1 MMRRSFL
8 SGTPV
13 RVALTCLLAVC
24 FCCSPAYADKNHPI
38 KNVLILLPQEG
49 WYAPATPAIYHAI
62 KSVFDENTKFSISL
76 FDENLDLYHFR
87 DRTSRQ
93 DIAEFIKN
101 KYGDTK
107 IDLIIPVA
115 SASLNFLLGLQDSL
129 FPGIPIVYCAEVA
142 HANKR
147 LEHRSDVTG
156 TAVTLDIA
164 GTIELA
170 RRLQPGLKRVAVV
183 AGSSLIDENM
193 LSIFHDTFKGFEGRL
208 ELIDLSARPLGT
220 LLDQVGRLPASTCI
234 LYLNLRRDVT
244 GRIFSSAD
252 TQKRVSQAAN
262 VPLFNLLDTSLGYGS
277 VGGRMAQ
284 LEVMGRKTG
293 EIALRVL
300 AGESAASIEPAV
312 IRENPAMFNWRELK
326 RWGIAESTLPPGS
339 IVRYKE
345 HSHWGEYQWLI
356 IGALAFICLQTLLI
370 FMLVKSLIRRKR
382 AEEQTS
388 MIRQE
393 LAHISRVSTVGQ
405 LGHSLAHEI
414 NQPLAAMR
422 VNAEAAKTLLEG
434 EPPDLE
440 EVRAALGDIVAD
452 SKRAQEVVA
461 CIRDLVKNKPPELNP
476 LELNRVASDAV
487 QMVQVE
493 AASKGAAVLLELAE
507 DMPAVYGDHV
517 QLQQVA
523 LNLLLNALESVSEN
537 PYPPKLVT
545 VKTDKEADG
554 RVSLSVSDNGPG
566 IEPEIAKHLF
576 EPFFTTK
583 PEGLG
588 LGLSICRSIIEA
600 HGGSLSADSNLE
612 KGATFRLHLP
622 AGSAAK
628 PKASSGGSKD
638 AG

>member
-1 MMRRSFL
+1 MRRSFL
-8 SGTPV
+8 SGTRV
-13 RVALTCLLAVC
+13 RVALTCLLAAC
-24 FCCSPAYADKNHPI
+24 FCCSSAYADKNHPM
-38 KNVLILLPQEG
+38 KNVLILFPQEG
-49 WYAPATPAIYHAI
+49 WYAPATRAIYHAI
-62 KSVFDENTKFSISL
+62 KSVFDENSKFSVSL
-76 FDENLDLYHFR
+76 FDENIDLHLFR
-87 DRTSRQ
+87 DRTSRRN
-93 DIAEFIKN
+93 IADFIKN

-107 IDLIIPVA
+107 IDLIIPVT

-142 HANKR
+142 HANQR
-147 LEHRSDVTG
+147 LEHRGDVTG

-183 AGSSLIDENM
+183 AGSSLIDEYL
-193 LSIFHDTFKGFEGRL
+193 LSIFRDVFKGFEGRL
-208 ELIDLSARPLGT
+208 ELIDLSARPVGV

-244 GRIFSSAD
+244 GRIYSSAD

-262 VPLFNLLDTSLGYGS
+262 VPLFNLFDTSLGYGS
-277 VGGRMAQ
+277 VGGRLTQ
-284 LEVMGRKTG
+284 LEVVGLKTG

-300 AGESAASIEPAV
+300 SGESAGSIEPAV
-312 IRENPAMFNWRELK
+312 IRENPAMFNWREMK
-326 RWGIAESTLPPGS
+326 RWGIAESSLPPES
-339 IVRYKE
+339 IVRFKE
-345 HSHWGEYQWLI
+345 HSQWEEFRWWV
-356 IGALAFICLQTLLI
+356 IGTFSFICLQTLLI
-370 FMLVKSLIRRKR
+370 FLLIHNIFKRRR
-382 AEEQTS
+382 AEDQS
-388 MIRQE
+388 SRDRQN

-422 VNAEAAKTLLEG
+422 VNAEAAQTLLEG
-434 EPPDLE
+434 EPPDLA

-461 CIRDLVKNKPPELNP
+461 CIRDLVRNKPPDIKP
-476 LELNRVASDAV
+476 LDLNRVASDAV
-487 QMVQVE
+487 QMVQTD
-493 AASKGAAVLLELAE
+493 AASKGAAVHLELAE
-507 DMPAVYGDHV
+507 DLPAVYGDHV

-537 PYPPKLVT
+537 PFPPKLVT
-545 VKTDKEADG
+545 VQTDRDG
-554 RVSLSVSDNGPG
+554 DGCVRLSVSDNGPG
-566 IEPEIAKHLF
+566 IEPVIVKHLF

-600 HGGSLSADSNLE
+600 HGGSLSADSGLE
-612 KGATFRLHLP
+612 NGAAFRLHLP
-622 AGSAAK
+622 VGSAAK
-628 PKASSGGSKD
+628 LKASSGGSKD

>member
-1 MMRRSFL
+1 MRSLFML
-8 SGTPV
+8 SMLTRAVVSCILSAYICVHPAHAGQT
-13 RVALTCLLAVC
+13 REYKNALVLFPQESLSAPIPRAIY
-24 FCCSPAYADKNHPI
+24 FAIQSEFDKSPAL
-38 KNVLILLPQEG
+38 NV
-49 WYAPATPAIYHAI
+49 
-62 KSVFDENTKFSISL
+62 SL
-76 FDENLDLYHFR
+76 FAENLDLYLFP
-87 DRTSRQ
+87 DPGDKQ
-93 DIAEFIKN
+93 AINEFLGK
-101 KYGDTK
+101 KYANTK

-115 SASLNFLLGLQDSL
+115 PPSLDFALSL
-129 FPGIPIVYCAEVA
+129 RNSHFPEIPIVYCAEVA
-142 HANKR
+142 HGNGR

-156 TAVTLDIA
+156 AAVTLDFA

-170 RRLQPGLKRVAVV
+170 RTLRPGLKQVAVV
-183 AGSSLIDENM
+183 AGTGATDQYL
-193 LSIFHDTFKGFEGRL
+193 LSRFREAFKGYAGKL
-208 ELIDLSARPLGT
+208 DLIDLTGRPLDD
-220 LLDQVGRLPASTCI
+220 LLEQVSRLPESSCIVFLFMRRDGSGRLLPSW
-234 LYLNLRRDVT
+234 DV
-244 GRIFSSAD
+244 
-252 TQKRVSQAAN
+252 QKQVSQAAN
-262 VPLFNLLDTSLGYGS
+262 APLFSLFDTALSYGC
-277 VGGRMAQ
+277 VGGRMSQ
-284 LEVMGRKTG
+284 LEEVARKTG

-300 AGESAASIEPAV
+300 SGESAAAIEPAV
-312 IRENPAMFNWRELK
+312 IRGNPAMFNWRELK

-345 HSHWGEYQWLI
+345 TSHWGEYRWVI

-370 FMLVKSLIRRKR
+370 FLLVKSLIRRKR

-422 VNAEAAKTLLEG
+422 VNAEAAQTLLGG

-493 AASKGAAVLLELAE
+493 AASKGAAVHLELAE
-507 DMPAVYGDHV
+507 DLPAVYGDHV

-523 LNLLLNALESVSEN
+523 LNLLLNALESVTEN

-545 VKTDKEADG
+545 VKTDREADG

-566 IEPEIAKHLF
+566 IEPVIVKHLF

-622 AGSAAK
+622 AGPAAK